1 MMHLLYNLAGILIVI
16 LIIPVFLIR
25 AVRERGFIERIRQS
39 MFGLFPPD
47 AIERVAKKNCIWVHA
62 SSVGEVVAAS
72 PLIKEFRAE
81 FPKSPILVSVV
92 TNNGY
97 EMANRIIK
105 DADSII
111 YFPLDLP
118 WFAGHVLRKISPRV
132 FMPVETEL
140 WPNFLRACRQMNVP
154 VMMVNGR
161 ISDRSVK
168 RYHLLGTMLEDMI
181 GTVKK
186 FAMQSSIDC
195 EYIIR
200 LGADPRLV
208 INTGN
213 TKYDQTYTA
222 VSTKVK
228 KRLIGEMGLQHS
240 DGILLAGSTH
250 KGEDQMVIDA
260 FLQLR
265 KVKPKASLVIA
276 PRELLRAGQVE
287 ELAKK
292 AGLVCARRTELK
304 KKPSTGHDV
313 VILDTIGE
321 LGQVYSIG
329 DVIYV
334 GGSLIPHGGHNIL
347 EPAAHGKAIVTGHN
361 MFNFKETHSLFSGR
375 NACITVSDGAGL
387 TAAVLELFNDD
398 EKRRAMEN
406 ETLAI
411 INENRGAAR
420 RSAVILHDLLDEVEE
435 RRRQSGIIHATEKI
449 ENFQTYF
456 FQLVHERS
464 VHGFIL
470 NAFVSFLHFASFV
483 YGGLVNLKLDGY
495 KYGLFKRKKLPCFI
509 ISLGNITVGGTGKT
523 PTAQLLARQ
532 IRDMGYRVI
541 ILNRGYRARWKG
553 EVGVVSDG
561 CKLFM
566 DASEAGDEAFML
578 ARHLPGIPVLIGPE
592 RFASG
597 RYAIEHFG
605 AEVAILDDGYQHWQ
619 LERDL
624 DVVLIDAVNVF
635 GNGYML
641 PRGTLR
647 EPIRNLNRADI
658 CLLTK
663 VDQAAGQSRE
673 YIRGKIQQY
682 SDHALVVESVHQPR
696 SFVELKTWNEHI
708 GGGTDISEMKGM
720 RIMAVSAIGNP
731 TSFEQTLAQ
740 IGATIV
746 ESLRYPD
753 HHNYTARDMISII
766 DQARRQDVEAIVITE
781 KDAVK
786 VPQPAVLAEQDDMMD
801 IPIYVLSIE
810 VKLKDGADN
819 MMELIKT
826 RIQDKIGP
834 AKPDTRNGSG
844 AEERTEVFAADELYE
859 ERPDTVAPE
868 ENVKNDEEEKQ

>member
-1 MMHLLYNLAGILIVI
+1 MHLLYNLAGILIVI

-25 AVRERGFIERIRQS
+25 AVREQGFIERIRQS
-39 MFGLFPPD
+39 LFGLFPPE

-118 WFAGHVLRKISPRV
+118 WFSGHVLRKISPRV

-140 WPNFLRACRQMNVP
+140 WPNFLRACRQMNIP

-161 ISDRSVK
+161 ISDKSVK

-195 EYIIR
+195 EYIIQ

-222 VSTKVK
+222 VSPRAK
-228 KRLIGEMGLQHS
+228 KRLITEMGLQHS

-250 KGEDQMVIDA
+250 KGEEQLVIDA
-260 FLQLR
+260 FVRLR
-265 KVKPKASLVIA
+265 KAKPRAALIIA
-276 PRELLRAGQVE
+276 PRELLRGGQVE
-287 ELAKK
+287 ELVKK

-304 KKPSTGHDV
+304 KRPAVGHDA

-329 DVIYV
+329 DVIFV

-347 EPAAHGKAIVTGHN
+347 EPAAHGKAIITGSN
-361 MFNFKETHSLFSGR
+361 MFNFKETHVLFSGR
-375 NACITVSDGAGL
+375 NACVTVNDGAGL
-387 TAAVLELFNDD
+387 AAAVLELFLDD
-398 EKRRAMEN
+398 EKRRAMEE

-420 RSAVILHDLLDEVEE
+420 KSAVILHELLDEVEE

-464 VHGFIL
+464 VQGFIL
-470 NAFVSFLHFASFV
+470 NGFVEFLHFASFV
-483 YGGLVNLKLDGY
+483 YGGIVNLRLDGY
-495 KYGLFKRKKLPCFI
+495 RHRIFKKKKLPCFV
-509 ISLGNITVGGTGKT
+509 ISLGNVTVGGTGKT

-532 IRDMGYRVI
+532 IRDLGYKVI
-541 ILNRGYRARWKG
+541 ILNRGYRAKWKG
-553 EVGVVSDG
+553 EAGVVSDG
-561 CKLFM
+561 YKLYM

-578 ARHLPGIPVLIGPE
+578 ARHLPGIPVIIGPE
-592 RFASG
+592 RYASG
-597 RYAIEHFG
+597 RYAIEHLG
-605 AEVAILDDGYQHWQ
+605 AQVAILDDGYQHWK
-619 LERDL
+619 LERDI
-624 DVVLIDAVNVF
+624 DIVLIDAVNVF

-647 EPIRNLNRADI
+647 EPIRNLDRADI

-673 YIRGKIQQY
+673 YIRGKIKQY
-682 SDHALVVESVHQPR
+682 NDRALVVESVHQPC
-696 SFVELKTWNEHI
+696 SFVDLKTWKEHI
-708 GGGTDISEMKGM
+708 GGGIHISEMKGM
-720 RIMAVSAIGNP
+720 RVMAVSAIGNP
-731 TSFEQTLAQ
+731 SSFEQTLAQ
-740 IGATIV
+740 IGVTIV

-753 HHNYTARDMISII
+753 HHDYTPRDMISII
-766 DQARRQDVEAIVITE
+766 DQARRQDVEAIIITE

-786 VPQPAVLAEQDDMMD
+786 VPQPAVLAAHDEMPQ

-810 VKLKDGADN
+810 VQLKDGGEE
-819 MMELIKT
+819 MMALIRD
-826 RIQDKIGP
+826 RIEEKVGP
-834 AKPDTRNGSG
+834 AKRSG
-844 AEERTEVFAADELYE
+844 LSSADKDAPMEVFASRE
-859 ERPDTVAPE
+859 EASPQQDGGKPE
-868 ENVKNDEEEKQ
+868 GKPESNEGE